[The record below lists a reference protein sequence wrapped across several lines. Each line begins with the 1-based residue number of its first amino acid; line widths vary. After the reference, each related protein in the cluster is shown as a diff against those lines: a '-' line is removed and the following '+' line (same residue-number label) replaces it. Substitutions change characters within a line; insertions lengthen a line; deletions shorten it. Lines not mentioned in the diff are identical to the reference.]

1 MSSTVPTAED
11 VKPPSPPF
19 ITVSG
24 IQNFR
29 DIGGYPVSTS
39 SNHSVR
45 NKVLYRCADPSKIT
59 EEGIVVA
66 QELGITHVYDLR
78 SNNEIERNKAS
89 GIGGVVE
96 WEGCERVFAPVFEDT
111 DYSPEALASRFKDY
125 AAGGPEGFTRAYSEI
140 LAGAPKSFRVILLH
154 LAYEPEKPLI
164 VHCTA
169 GKDRTGLICA
179 LVLSLCGVDDE
190 TIAHEYSLTEIGVT
204 REWKD
209 AVMAHLMQNP
219 ALTENL
225 QGAKNMI
232 SAKAENMLA
241 TLEMIREKFGSAE
254 DYAIDKCGLTK
265 DEVGMI
271 RKNLVVEKPAV
282 HLKHNL

>member
-1 MSSTVPTAED
+1 MMNNRVCDAESSRSPISPRLAKSTPAFCQQPSASFNYEVFRQRIVLAMSSTVPTAED

-125 AAGGPEGFTRAYSEI
+125 AAGGPEVSTFVT
-140 LAGAPKSFRVILLH
+140 H
-154 LAYEPEKPLI
+154 
-164 VHCTA
+164 
-169 GKDRTGLICA
+169 
-179 LVLSLCGVDDE
+179 
-190 TIAHEYSLTEIGVT
+190 VT
-204 REWKD
+204 R
-209 AVMAHLMQNP
+209 
-219 ALTENL
+219 
-225 QGAKNMI
+225 
-232 SAKAENMLA
+232 
-241 TLEMIREKFGSAE
+241 RFG
-254 DYAIDKCGLTK
+254 DIK
-265 DEVGMI
+265 
-271 RKNLVVEKPAV
+271 
-282 HLKHNL
+282 